1 MRVHEALGP
10 GLLESAYAA
19 CLCHELA
26 IDGLSCE
33 RARAIPIQY
42 REIRLDCGFR
52 ADLVV
57 ENTVLV
63 ELKAVDSILP
73 IHEAQVITYLKLA
86 ALPLG
91 LLINFNAR
99 LLRDGLRRFAN

>member
-1 MRVHEALGP
+1 M
-10 GLLESAYAA
+10 
-19 CLCHELA
+19 
-26 IDGLSCE
+26 
-33 RARAIPIQY
+33 
-42 REIRLDCGFR
+42 
-52 ADLVV
+52 
-57 ENTVLV
+57 V